1 MTDKQQMPAVV
12 YLHPTAAKS
21 KTFVERIFETD
32 EVFINQSAINAPDLL
47 MIRGDNELLERV
59 SSARILHGARA
70 YYLPEDILALEEA
83 ALKQPAQA
91 QPTIYDKAYANVLAV
106 RGSNDVPAFDLC
118 VQEEMKQLKAQGVD
132 EFDMEEALNKAEWA
146 KD

>member
-1 MTDKQQMPAVV
+1 MTDKQQMPEVV
-12 YLHPTAAKS
+12 YLHPTAAKN
-21 KTFVERIFETD
+21 KVFVERIFETD

-83 ALKQPAQA
+83 ARELQRIKE
-91 QPTIYDKAYANVLAV
+91 L
-106 RGSNDVPAFDLC
+106 G
-118 VQEEMKQLKAQGVD
+118 
-132 EFDMEEALNKAEWA
+132 
-146 KD
+146 